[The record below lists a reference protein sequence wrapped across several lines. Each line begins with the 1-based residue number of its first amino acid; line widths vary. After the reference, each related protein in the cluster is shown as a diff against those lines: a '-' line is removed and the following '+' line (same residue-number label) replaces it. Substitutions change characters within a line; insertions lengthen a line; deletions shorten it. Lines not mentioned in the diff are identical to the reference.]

1 MASTDYTGRTVDLL
15 IFQGVEEFGDQ
26 LIETRW
32 GTAGELCTGV
42 QKVAQSW
49 LILFLTEQGSVLNEP
64 TRGSSFLQAV
74 RSGRIQVDEDIPAE
88 FSIAAAQVR
97 RTMVADAANSNT
109 ALEDDEILDSS
120 TLLDYDL
127 DIGASLLRLRVQL
140 TTLAGNSRIVFL
152 PISVPVR

>member
-15 IFQGVEEFGDQ
+15 IFQGVEEFGNQ
-26 LIETRW
+26 PIETGW
-32 GTAGELCTGV
+32 GTAGQLCTGI

-49 LILFLTEQGSVLNEP
+49 LVLFLTEQGSVLNEP

-88 FSIAAAQVR
+88 FAIASAQVS
-97 RTMVADAANSNT
+97 RTMGFDASNSNT
-109 ALEDDEILDSS
+109 ELESDEILDSVE
-120 TLLDYDL
+120 LLDYDL
-127 DIGASLLRLRVQL
+127 DTSTSLLRLRVQL
-140 TTLAGNSRIVFL
+140 TSLAGDTRTIFL